1 MGIGLLAATAL
12 AEWPWIGP
20 VLSQVLIW
28 LGVAA
33 GLTFVIFVHELG
45 HFLVAKACGVK
56 CEKFYVGFD
65 FFEIPIPFTR
75 WKIPRALVKFQWGE
89 TEYGLGSLPLGGY
102 VKMLG
107 QDDDPTKA
115 EAEAERTRLVHTG
128 ADGTRQVTLDPR
140 SYPAKSVPQRMAI
153 ISAGVV
159 MNLIFAVLLAAA
171 AYHLGV
177 KEIPAVTGYVA
188 PGSPAWQVG
197 LVPGCKILQVGH
209 GGRPYE
215 HLRFEDITTALA
227 LNGFDRE
234 IALLVRRPDGQE
246 VWYHTVPSD
255 RLKEVTRRPT
265 LGVTSAPSREIRLR
279 RPPAE
284 YLDPVTTPALQD
296 HDRIVEIAGQP
307 VAADWE
313 VAALLAQHPR
323 EPLPLVVERAAGPGQ
338 PPQRVEVVVPP
349 RPMRWVGAVMEIG
362 PVVAVR
368 KGSPAEAAGLAVGDR
383 IVAVDDQPVGD
394 PFSLPQRLLP
404 EPGRIVRLTV
414 ARKDRQGMEVQR
426 TFALQPQPPLQY
438 HVDFATGGPLAIES
452 LGIAYTVTA
461 QVQAVAAGSPAEAA
475 GLQAGDQ
482 LLEAEFLPA
491 GPEAR
496 QREAAVF
503 SSDAFR
509 PIVLDDDL
517 KNWAYVVTRM
527 QFSLPDTQVKLTW
540 LRDGQRMS
548 GTLPLVDAPDWFD
561 ESRRL
566 AFYPVIELRQA
577 RGLGEALRLGARES
591 YERVKEVLLVLH
603 RLLTRRVSATNLSGP
618 AGIVAVA
625 GGFAS
630 QGVAK
635 LLIFLTMLSANLAV
649 LNFLP
654 IPALDGGHM
663 LFLIAEGIRGKPLD
677 ERLQVR
683 LTIAG
688 VICLLSLMVFATA
701 MDLGRFAELLQ
712 EWFS

>member
-1 MGIGLLAATAL
+1 MAAAAL
-12 AEWPWIGP
+12 AEVPWIGG
-20 VLSQVLIW
+20 VLSQVLVW

-65 FFEIPIPFTR
+65 FFEIPIPLTP

-89 TEYGLGSLPLGGY
+89 TEYGIGSLPLGGY

-115 EAEAERTRLVHTG
+115 EAEAERTRVVQEVPG
-128 ADGTRQVTLDPR
+128 QPPQVTLDPR

-177 KEIPAVTGYVA
+177 KEIPAVAGYVA

-197 LVPGCKILQVGH
+197 LVPGSKILQVGQ

-227 LNGFDRE
+227 LNGFDRQ

-246 VWYHTVPSD
+246 VWYHVEPSD
-255 RLKEVTRRPT
+255 RLKALTKRPT

-279 RPPAE
+279 KPPAD
-284 YLDPVTTPALQD
+284 YLDPVTTPPLQD
-296 HDRIVEIAGQP
+296 RDRVVQIAGQP

-313 VAALLAQHPR
+313 VAALLAQHPA
-323 EPLPLVVERAAGPGQ
+323 ESLTIVVQRAAEPGQ
-338 PPQRVEVVVPP
+338 PPHEVSVVVPP
-349 RPMRWVGAVMEIG
+349 RRMRWVGTIMEIG

-368 KGSPAEAAGLAVGDR
+368 KGSPAEAAGIVVGDR

-404 EPGRIVRLTV
+404 DGQGRTVRLTV
-414 ARKDRQGMEVQR
+414 MRKDRQGAEQPR
-426 TFALQPQPPLQY
+426 TFTLQPQMPLQY
-438 HVDFATGGPLAIES
+438 HVDFGTGGPLAIES
-452 LGIAYTVTA
+452 LGIAYTVTSK
-461 QVQAVAAGSPAEAA
+461 VHAVAPGSPAETAQ
-475 GLQAGDQ
+475 LEPGDQ
-482 LLEAEFLPA
+482 VVEVEFVPS

-496 QREAAVF
+496 QREAAVL

-509 PIVLDDDL
+509 PIVLDNDL
-517 KNWAYVVTRM
+517 KNWAYVLTRM

-540 LRDGQRMS
+540 IRDGQRRS
-548 GTLPLVDAPDWFD
+548 ATLPLAESPDWFD
-561 ESRRL
+561 ESRHL

-577 RGLGEALRLGARES
+577 QSLGEALRLGARES

-618 AGIVAVA
+618 AGIIAVA

-663 LFLIAEGIRGKPLD
+663 LFLAAEGLRGKPLD

-688 VICLLSLMVFATA
+688 VICLLGLMVFATA
-701 MDLGRFAELLQ
+701 MDVGRFVEILQ

>member
-1 MGIGLLAATAL
+1 MAATAL
-12 AEWPWIGP
+12 AELPWIGSL
-20 VLSQVLIW
+20 LSQVLVW

-56 CEKFYVGFD
+56 CEKFYIGFD
-65 FFEIPIPFTR
+65 FFEIPIPFTP

-89 TEYGLGSLPLGGY
+89 TEYGIGSLPLGGY

-115 EAEAERTRLVHTG
+115 EAEAQRTRLVQAG
-128 ADGTRQVTLDPR
+128 PDGTTQVTLDPR

-159 MNLIFAVLLAAA
+159 MNLIFAVFLAAA
-171 AYHLGV
+171 AYRLGV
-177 KEIPAVTGYVA
+177 KEIPAVAGYVA

-197 LVPGCKILQVGH
+197 LVPGSKILQVGS

-227 LNGFDRE
+227 LSGFHRE
-234 IALLVRRPDGQE
+234 IALLVRQPDGQE
-246 VWYHTVPSD
+246 VWYHVQPSD
-255 RLKEVTRRPT
+255 RLKALTKRPT
-265 LGVTSAPSREIRLR
+265 LGVTSAPSRDLRLR
-279 RPPAE
+279 KPPAD
-284 YLDPVTTPALQD
+284 YLDPTTTPPLQD
-296 HDRIVEIAGQP
+296 RDRVVQIAGQP
-307 VAADWE
+307 VEADWE

-323 EPLPLVVERAAGPGQ
+323 DELKLVVERPAGAQ
-338 PPQRVEVVVPP
+338 PPQRIEVVVPP
-349 RPMRWVGAVMEIG
+349 RRMRWVGTVMEMG

-368 KGSPAEAAGLAVGDR
+368 KGSPAEAAGIAVGDR

-404 EPGRIVRLTV
+404 QGPERTVRLTV
-414 ARKDRQGMEVQR
+414 LRKDRQGVEQPR
-426 TFALQPQPPLQY
+426 TFTMQPQMPLQF
-438 HVDFATGGPLAIES
+438 HVDFGTGGPVAIES
-452 LGIAYTVTA
+452 LGIAYAVTSK
-461 QVQAVAAGSPAEAA
+461 VHAVAPDSPAAAA
-475 GLQAGDQ
+475 GLQPGDQ
-482 LLEAEFLPA
+482 VLEVEFVPQ
-491 GPEAR
+491 GPQAR
-496 QREAAVF
+496 QREAAVL

-517 KNWAYVVTRM
+517 KNWAYVLTRM

-540 LRDGQRMS
+540 LRDHQRQ
-548 GTLPLVDAPDWFD
+548 TAILPMAESPDWYD
-561 ESRRL
+561 ESRHL

-577 RGLGEALRLGARES
+577 QGLGEALKLGARES
-591 YERVKEVLLVLH
+591 YERVKEVVLVLH

-618 AGIVAVA
+618 AGIIAVA

-663 LFLIAEGIRGKPLD
+663 LFLMAEGLRGKPLD
-677 ERLQVR
+677 ERLQMR

-701 MDLGRFAELLQ
+701 MDVGRFVEILQ